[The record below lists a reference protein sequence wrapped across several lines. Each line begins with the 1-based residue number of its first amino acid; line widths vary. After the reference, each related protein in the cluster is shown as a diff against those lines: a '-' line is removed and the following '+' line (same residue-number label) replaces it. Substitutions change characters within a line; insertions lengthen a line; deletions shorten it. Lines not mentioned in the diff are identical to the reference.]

1 MNRFK
6 SLINKTPLGGLG
18 SKTPAVPAVVEAPNA
33 EDLKK

>member
-6 SLINKTPLGGLG
+6 SLLNKTPLGGLG
-18 SKTPAVPAVVEAPNA
+18 PKTPAVVETPNV